1 MRITNSI
8 ANEMQLKNMN
18 DALDKVYQYSIK
30 AGTGKRYQVPSDD
43 PTIAV
48 ESMSIK
54 STLKSM
60 EYYTSTAE
68 SSKEWMSA
76 TEFALQQVSDNGSR
90 AETLVNRGL
99 SDTMGADERVVIAT
113 ELDGILEQIVSTANT
128 QHRDRYLFSG
138 FSTKTQPFVR
148 TPAVPPAAET
158 VDYLPPAGPFQAI
171 QRDTAPGETITVN
184 LDGPGTFDPLFN
196 ALIAARD
203 ALNANDTATLRT
215 VFSTL
220 QNASKNVSNNLTTM
234 GAKLRVVE
242 TTIEKNENSK
252 IELQALLSQK
262 EDANMAEAIS
272 QLKNQEVV
280 YQAVLQVGAKAS
292 NLMNLFS
299 VL

>member
-1 MRITNSI
+1 
-8 ANEMQLKNMN
+8 MQLKNMN
-18 DALDKVYQYSIK
+18 EALDKLYQYSIK
-30 AGTGKRYQVPSDD
+30 AGTGKRFQVASEN

-76 TEFALQQVSDNGSR
+76 TEFALQQVADNGAR
-90 AETLVNRGL
+90 AEALVNRGL
-99 SDTMGADERVVIAT
+99 SDTMGADERTVIAT

-138 FSTKTQPFVR
+138 FSTKTEPFVR
-148 TPAVPPAAET
+148 TPAVPPASET

-184 LDGPGTFDPLFN
+184 LDGPSTFGPLFD
-196 ALIAARD
+196 AIIATRD
-203 ALNANDTATLRT
+203 ALYANDMTSLRPAYTA
-215 VFSTL
+215 L
-220 QNASKNVSNNLTTM
+220 QNASKNVMNNLTTI
-234 GAKLRVVE
+234 GARLRVVE
-242 TTIEKNENSK
+242 TTIAKNENSK

-280 YQAVLQVGAKAS
+280 YQAVLQVGAKANS
-292 NLMNLFS
+292 LMSLFD
-299 VL
+299 LL